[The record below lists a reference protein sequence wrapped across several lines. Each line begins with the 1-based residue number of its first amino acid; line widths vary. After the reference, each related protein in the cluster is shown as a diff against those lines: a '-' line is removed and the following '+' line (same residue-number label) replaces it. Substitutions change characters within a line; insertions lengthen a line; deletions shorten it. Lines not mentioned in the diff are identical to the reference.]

1 MILTQAAG
9 QAGNDT
15 TARWRGILWVLR
27 GISKVTAAVTGLL
40 LAYSFIYT
48 METIATRIP
57 TIPLR
62 ELSVTTLW
70 MLPWMLL
77 FYSGV
82 EDFGTV
88 TRHIWVFWVGVT
100 VALALL
106 YYFQRYTSSSFL
118 TKAAMP
124 LLATAGGLLPHF
136 VRRLNIVFTVSSLVA
151 GVAGLVVLYLALA
164 SLLEQASSFANK
176 GIGILGI
183 IFGMASLA
191 TGVLSVA
198 SLRRYRTET
207 A

>member
-1 MILTQAAG
+1 MILSQAAG

-15 TARWRGILWVLR
+15 TARWTGILWVLR

-82 EDFGTV
+82 EDFGAV
-88 TRHIWVFWVGVT
+88 TRQRWVFWVGVG

-106 YYFQRYTSSSFL
+106 YSFEHYTSDRGL

-124 LLATAGGLLPHF
+124 LLATAGGLLPHV
-136 VRRLNIVFTVSSLVA
+136 VRRIKMVFTVVPLVA
-151 GVAGLVVLYLALA
+151 GLAGVVILYLGLTT
-164 SLLEQASSFANK
+164 LLTSSFTTK
-176 GIGILGI
+176 GIGVVVIT
-183 IFGMASLA
+183 FGMASVA
-191 TGVLSVA
+191 AGVLSVA
-198 SLRRYRTET
+198 SLRRHHSET